1 MHAEIVEDQQVL
13 AFDTLK
19 ISQSRAFCLGYFKLA
34 HQFGR
39 TGVQHPK
46 SVLAGFI
53 SECRCKI
60 ALARSCRSRNDNVF
74 VVAYELHIRKPFDR
88 FYLHRISNGLYAPG
102 ARLKG
107 MSFEQFMHADTWF
120 AKYLQ
125 TGEDEHLNLL
135 VASLYMRKHE
145 TFVLPPQRN
154 FHFFRKRKRLLNI
167 EERVKDIARLD
178 ADTRYAVFL
187 NFVMIR
193 TWLSK
198 AFPFLF
204 PVSDEDK
211 KMKGNGKSTAW
222 LDIFDAFV
230 GDDIPDIDSYRA
242 LPAATAFRILNKRIR
257 NAQTRK
263 R

>member
-1 MHAEIVEDQQVL
+1 MKTIDIYYTRCFIRRHLTRNVPEKWSELSPRQFLTVASLYRQRTVDKRFFRRFL
-13 AFDTLK
+13 SLPG
-19 ISQSRAFCLGYFKLA
+19 RALDMPDYLLYKL
-34 HQFGR
+34 
-39 TGVQHPK
+39 
-46 SVLAGFI
+46 
-53 SECRCKI
+53 SELCEFV
-60 ALARSCRSRNDNVF
+60 ND
-74 VVAYELHIRKPFDR
+74 IRKPFDR